1 MKKIAWSKLIR
12 RTHMYLAL
20 FLTPWVMVY
29 GLVTF
34 VLLVLTMGWRYGRA
48 NLQRSRSPAPTVAAG
63 PVCRRIFG
71 R

>member
-12 RTHMYLAL
+12 RTHMCLVL

-34 VLLVLTMGWRYGRA
+34 VLLVLTM
-48 NLQRSRSPAPTVAAG
+48 
-63 PVCRRIFG
+63 
-71 R
+71 

>member
-12 RTHMYLAL
+12 RTYVYLVL

-34 VLLVLTMGWRYGRA
+34 VLLVLTM
-48 NLQRSRSPAPTVAAG
+48 
-63 PVCRRIFG
+63 
-71 R
+71 